1 MIRLLGVGIS
11 GVDRSSD
18 EGQWSLIVEGK
29 LSVGVVCCFD
39 VLQKMRAALP
49 GQGFVPVQKSRWEL
63 GNGYT

>member
-1 MIRLLGVGIS
+1 MVRLLGVGIS

-39 VLQKMRAALP
+39 VLQKMRAACLARVLYP
-49 GQGFVPVQKSRWEL
+49 CKNLDGS
-63 GNGYT
+63 